1 MIADSQKQIDD
12 YKSKQM
18 SKDKQRELENQRLL
32 DEAMKKKVLLYSTIS
47 VVKETLIRPLI
58 D

>member
-12 YKSKQM
+12 YKLKQM